1 MYISIRKGEQMR
13 KKLYSERL
21 DLCLAPEQRDMIKHI
36 ASCRKVT
43 VNQAVRDIIAEKY
56 YAIRPEAVHT

>member
-1 MYISIRKGEQMR
+1 MR

>member
-1 MYISIRKGEQMR
+1 MR
-13 KKLYSERL
+13 EKLYSERL

-43 VNQAVRDIIAEKY
+43 VNQAVRDIITEKY
-56 YAIRPEAVHT
+56 YDIQSKAVHP